1 MPKFAGFLAICK
13 IMLVT
18 GHWEIENGAVFWLLW
33 IIAAVSMTVGNTLA
47 LMQSNIKRMLA
58 YSGIAHSGYMLVGVL
73 IGPDAGTG
81 VMGDGTAAVLYY
93 VVIYGIAN
101 LAAFAILGLLR
112 SGGQPCETLR
122 DIAGLLH
129 RHVGLAL
136 LMALAMLTL
145 MGLPPTAGFWGK
157 LSLFGGAL
165 AGVATGVMP
174 VGYDRWLIVLVII
187 GVLNSAVAAAYYLRV
202 IAAVLLYEN
211 DRPAEATPQ
220 RGAAY
225 RCRALRCPV
234 GGLRRQSRRAARI
247 RPPGHDRHAR
257 RGAVRNGDPSRRG

>member
-1 MPKFAGFLAICK
+1 
-13 IMLVT
+13 
-18 GHWEIENGAVFWLLW
+18 
-33 IIAAVSMTVGNTLA
+33 
-47 LMQSNIKRMLA
+47 
-58 YSGIAHSGYMLVGVL
+58 MLVGVL

-165 AGVATGVMP
+165 AGVATGVTP

-211 DRPAEATPQ
+211 DRPAEAAPHEAQ
-220 RGAAY
+220 HIGAVL
-225 RCRALRCPV
+225 CGALLIVFAVSPGV
-234 GGLRRQSRRAARI
+234 LLESGRRATTDMRGVGPSAVVAPADAAEDVAASPVEPRVAALSKPDDGRRTM
-247 RPPGHDRHAR
+247 RPSATP
-257 RGAVRNGDPSRRG
+257 